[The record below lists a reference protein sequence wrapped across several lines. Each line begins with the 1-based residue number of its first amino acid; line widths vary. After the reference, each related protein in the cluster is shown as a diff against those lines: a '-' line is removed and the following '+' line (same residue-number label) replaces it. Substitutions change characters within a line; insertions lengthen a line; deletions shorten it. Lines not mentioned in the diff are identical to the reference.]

1 LFGLIF
7 GSFLN
12 VCIYRMPL
20 DLSVVTPRSACP
32 ACGTPIAAY
41 DNIPVLSWMLLGGK
55 CRNCKAPISP
65 RYAAVELLT
74 GALFALSWI
83 YSMGSY
89 PDAIKSCVFCFLLT
103 GLIFTDAETKLLPD
117 LLTLPGIALGLL
129 FSVMVRFPVDGPAAH
144 MLGRWIGHDPRVLSF
159 ANSFLG
165 AVFGLSSI
173 LGVALIYEAA
183 RNVEGMGMGDVKL
196 MCLIGAFLGVK
207 LSLLVLVLGSLTG
220 SLFGGGLM
228 LLVWQRR
235 FARRRARAKEPAGVS
250 RERAWQS
257 ARIIFRNFEVP
268 FGVFLGTAALVAS
281 FWGTPMIQWYLGL
294 YQ

>member
-1 LFGLIF
+1 MFGLIF

-12 VCIYRMPL
+12 VCIHRMPL
-20 DLSVVTPRSACP
+20 DLSVVAPRSSCP

-41 DNIPVLSWMLLGGK
+41 DNIPVLSWVLLGGK

-83 YSMGSY
+83 YSMDSY
-89 PDAIKSCVFCFLLT
+89 PDAIKSCVLCFLLI

-129 FSVMVRFPVDGPAAH
+129 FSVLVPVEGPAPA
-144 MLGRWIGHDPRVLSF
+144 MLGRWIGHDPRILSF

-165 AVFGLSSI
+165 AAFGVSSI
-173 LGVALIYEAA
+173 LGIALLYEAA

-196 MCLIGAFLGVK
+196 MGLIGAFLGVK
-207 LSLLVLVLGSLTG
+207 LSLLVLVLGSLAG

-235 FARRRARAKEPAGVS
+235 YARRRKRAKEPAEVS
-250 RERAWQS
+250 RERALQS
-257 ARIIFRNFEVP
+257 AKIIFRNFEIP

-281 FWGTPMIQWYLGL
+281 FCGPAMVRWYLGL
-294 YQ
+294 YR

>member
-1 LFGLIF
+1 
-7 GSFLN
+7 
-12 VCIYRMPL
+12 MPL

-41 DNIPVLSWMLLGGK
+41 DNIPVLSWMLLRGK

-74 GALFALSWI
+74 GGLFAMSWI
-83 YSMGSY
+83 YSMDSY
-89 PDAIKSCVFCFLLT
+89 PVAIKSCVFCFLLT

-129 FSVMVRFPVDGPAAH
+129 FSVLVTVEGPAAA
-144 MLGRWIGHDPRVLSF
+144 MFGRWIHEPRVLSF
-159 ANSFLG
+159 VNSFLG
-165 AVFGLSSI
+165 AAFGLSSI
-173 LGVALIYEAA
+173 LGVALLYEAV

-196 MCLIGAFLGVK
+196 MGLIGAFLGVE
-207 LSLLVLVLGSLTG
+207 LSLLVLMLGSMAG

-235 FARRRARAKEPAGVS
+235 YARRRARAKESTEAS
-250 RERAWQS
+250 RTRAWRS
-257 ARIIFRNFEVP
+257 AKIIFRNFEVP
-268 FGVFLGTAALVAS
+268 FGVFLGAAALVAS
-281 FWGTPMIQWYLGL
+281 FWGPKMIQWYFGL
-294 YQ
+294 Y

>member
-1 LFGLIF
+1 
-7 GSFLN
+7 
-12 VCIYRMPL
+12 MPL

-55 CRNCKAPISP
+55 CRNCKAPISS

-74 GALFALSWI
+74 GGLFAMSWI
-83 YSMGSY
+83 YSMDSY
-89 PDAIKSCVFCFLLT
+89 PVAIKSCVFCFLLT

-129 FSVMVRFPVDGPAAH
+129 FSVLVTVEGPAAA
-144 MLGRWIGHDPRVLSF
+144 MFGRWMGHEPRVLSF
-159 ANSFLG
+159 VNSFLG
-165 AVFGLSSI
+165 MAFGLSSI
-173 LGVALIYEAA
+173 LGVALLYEAV

-196 MCLIGAFLGVK
+196 MGLIGAFLGVE
-207 LSLLVLVLGSLTG
+207 LSLLVLVLGSLAG

-235 FARRRARAKEPAGVS
+235 YARRRARAKESAEAS
-250 RERAWQS
+250 RTRAWRS
-257 ARIIFRNFEVP
+257 AKIIFRNFEVP
-268 FGVFLGTAALVAS
+268 FGVFLGAAALVAS
-281 FWGTPMIQWYLGL
+281 FWGPKMIQWYFGL
-294 YQ
+294 Y